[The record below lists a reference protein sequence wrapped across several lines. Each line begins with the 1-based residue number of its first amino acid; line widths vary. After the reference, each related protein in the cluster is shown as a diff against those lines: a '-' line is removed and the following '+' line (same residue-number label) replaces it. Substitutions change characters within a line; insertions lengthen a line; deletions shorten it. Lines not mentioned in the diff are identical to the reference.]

1 MMMMEFDR
9 LRACIYTSASKL
21 LRFRQLMVNT
31 IIATDMFDPD
41 LTQRQIDRWKL
52 AFESEDAMMLLRRWT
67 T

>member
-1 MMMMEFDR
+1 
-9 LRACIYTSASKL
+9 
-21 LRFRQLMVNT
+21 
-31 IIATDMFDPD
+31 MFDPD